1 MTGPHGSTAH
11 RSGVVALLGLPNAGK
26 STLLNRWVGERLAI
40 VTRRPQTTRSRML
53 GILSRPDAQVLLLD
67 TPGLVAGG
75 RDALDAAMRRS
86 VEESARDCDVALLL
100 VDLGRDWCAAHDE
113 IVVLAGREKLLRV
126 GTKADRPARRAA
138 PGPYDFEISART
150 GEGCDAL
157 LDAVV
162 ARLPEGPPYY
172 AGDELTDKPL
182 RFLAGELVREAAFQ
196 CLGKEIPY
204 GVAVEVEEFDESRA
218 DLTRIRARV
227 LVDREAHKR
236 IVVGAGG
243 RTIKEIGIR
252 ARGRLEA
259 LLGVQVHLELW
270 VKPEP
275 GWARRP
281 QRLKSLGYSA

>member
-1 MTGPHGSTAH
+1 
-11 RSGVVALLGLPNAGK
+11 
-26 STLLNRWVGERLAI
+26 
-40 VTRRPQTTRSRML
+40 
-53 GILSRPDAQVLLLD
+53 
-67 TPGLVAGG
+67 
-75 RDALDAAMRRS
+75 

-100 VDLGRDWCAAHDE
+100 VDLGRTWSPAHDE
-113 IVVLAGREKLLRV
+113 IVALTAGASLIRV
-126 GTKADRPARRAA
+126 GTKADRPARAA
-138 PGPYDFEISART
+138 EAGRYDFCISART

-172 AGDELTDKPL
+172 ADDQLTDRSL

-196 CLGKEIPY
+196 CLGDEIPY
-204 GVAVEVEEFDESRA
+204 GVAVEVEEFDESRP

-227 LVDREAHKR
+227 LVDREAHKP

-243 RTIKEIGIR
+243 RTIKEIGTR
-252 ARGRLEA
+252 ARIRLEE
-259 LLGVQVHLELW
+259 LLGVRVHLELW

-281 QRLKSLGYSA
+281 QRLKTLGYSA

>member
-1 MTGPHGSTAH
+1 MTETGEPTAH
-11 RSGVVALLGLPNAGK
+11 RSGVVAILGLPNAGK

-67 TPGLVAGG
+67 TPGLVEGR

-100 VDLGRDWCAAHDE
+100 VDLGRSWCPAHDE
-113 IVVLAGREKLLRV
+113 VVALAQGRPLLRV
-126 GTKADRPARRAA
+126 GTKEDRPARAGAA
-138 PGPYDFEISART
+138 GEYDFRISARS

-162 ARLPEGPPYY
+162 ALLPEGPPYY
-172 AGDELTDKPL
+172 ADDELTDKPL
-182 RFLAGELVREAAFQ
+182 RFLAGELVREAAFE
-196 CLGKEIPY
+196 CLGDEIPY
-204 GVAVEVEEFDESRA
+204 GVAVEVEEFDESRP
-218 DLTRIRARV
+218 DLIRIRARV
-227 LVDREAHKR
+227 LVDRETHKR
-236 IVVGAGG
+236 IVIGAGG
-243 RTIKEIGIR
+243 RTIKEIGTR
-252 ARGRLEA
+252 ARKRLEV

-281 QRLKSLGYSA
+281 QRLKTLGYTA